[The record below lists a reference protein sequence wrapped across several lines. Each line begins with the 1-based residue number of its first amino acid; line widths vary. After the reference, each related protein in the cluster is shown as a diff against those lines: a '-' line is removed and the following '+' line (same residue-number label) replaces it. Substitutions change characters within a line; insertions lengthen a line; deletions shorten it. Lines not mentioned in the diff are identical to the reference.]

1 MKINK
6 WICTV
11 AIGALFASCQSV
23 DLPTFSEEDTFVALQ
38 AKSFS
43 VAENAGSE
51 FKIPVNLVAI
61 SARDLTVNFE
71 IDTTAYAGVNAAKPG
86 VHYNLKNADKT
97 LTFSSEGETVQ
108 YIVIEPIDNPDYEGD
123 VKFDIKLS
131 TTDCNLGANYTA
143 TVTIVD
149 DDHPLAAAG
158 ILGTYSVVGQSPF
171 SGEPSSFTWTCEV
184 QNDPDFENRVWFSQ
198 IAPDITGVAFTQEPV
213 MGTVSEDMSSI
224 TILSGQSLGSLS
236 GYNFKLVIVDGSSN
250 TEKSSTEASVSPG
263 TSIRIGD
270 KILIGAEGEEG
281 YYAGA
286 YSIVMTKVQE

>member
-97 LTFSSEGETVQ
+97 LTFSSEGEMVQ

-171 SGEPSSFTWTCEV
+171 SNLPGPFNWTCVV
-184 QNDPDFENRVWFSQ
+184 QSDPDFENRVWFSQ
-198 IAPDITGVAFTQEPV
+198 IAPDAGFTQAAV
-213 MGTVSEDMSSI
+213 MGTVSDDMSTI
-224 TILSGQSLGSLS
+224 TILSGQSLGSD
-236 GYNFKLVIVDGSSN
+236 FKLVIADGASGAD
-250 TEKSSTEASVSPG
+250 KSSTVASVSPG

-270 KILIGAEGEEG
+270 MILVGADGEEG
-281 YYAGA
+281 YRAGA
-286 YSIVMTKVQE
+286 YSIVMTKVEE

>member
-86 VHYNLKNADKT
+86 VHYNLKNK
-97 LTFSSEGETVQ
+97 LYYYFQ
-108 YIVIEPIDNPDYEGD
+108 RYLEPLHIL
-123 VKFDIKLS
+123 FDFFDWLF
-131 TTDCNLGANYTA
+131 L
-143 TVTIVD
+143 
-149 DDHPLAAAG
+149 
-158 ILGTYSVVGQSPF
+158 
-171 SGEPSSFTWTCEV
+171 
-184 QNDPDFENRVWFSQ
+184 R
-198 IAPDITGVAFTQEPV
+198 
-213 MGTVSEDMSSI
+213 
-224 TILSGQSLGSLS
+224 
-236 GYNFKLVIVDGSSN
+236 
-250 TEKSSTEASVSPG
+250 
-263 TSIRIGD
+263 
-270 KILIGAEGEEG
+270 
-281 YYAGA
+281 
-286 YSIVMTKVQE
+286 

>member
-97 LTFSSEGETVQ
+97 LTFSSEGEMVQ

-158 ILGTYSVVGQSPF
+158 ILGTYRVVGQSPF
-171 SGEPSSFTWTCEV
+171 SNLPGPFNWTCVV
-184 QNDPDFENRVWFSQ
+184 QSDPDFENRVWFSQ
-198 IAPDITGVAFTQEPV
+198 IAPDAGFTQAAV
-213 MGTVSEDMSSI
+213 MGTVSDDMSTI
-224 TILSGQSLGSLS
+224 TILSGQSLGSD
-236 GYNFKLVIVDGSSN
+236 FKLVIADGASGAD
-250 TEKSSTEASVSPG
+250 KSSTVASVSPG

-270 KILIGAEGEEG
+270 MILVGADGEEG
-281 YYAGA
+281 YRAGA
-286 YSIVMTKVQE
+286 YSIVMTKVEE

>member
-1 MKINK
+1 M
-6 WICTV
+6 

-97 LTFSSEGETVQ
+97 LTFSSEGEMVQ

-171 SGEPSSFTWTCEV
+171 SNLPGPFNWTCVV
-184 QNDPDFENRVWFSQ
+184 QSDPDFENRVWFSQ
-198 IAPDITGVAFTQEPV
+198 IAPDAGFTQAAV
-213 MGTVSEDMSSI
+213 MGTVSDDMSTI
-224 TILSGQSLGSLS
+224 TILSGQSLGSD
-236 GYNFKLVIVDGSSN
+236 FKLVIADGASGAD
-250 TEKSSTEASVSPG
+250 KSSTVASVSPG

-270 KILIGAEGEEG
+270 MILVGADGEEG
-281 YYAGA
+281 YRAGA
-286 YSIVMTKVQE
+286 YSIVMTKVEE